1 MKQKIILT
9 ALPNGIAKKLGTN
22 TVNAS
27 VALSLQV
34 EDVNTTLQNVPDMLN
49 WAEKVKTGKFIVY
62 INGTAV
68 QAKVVS
74 KEVDVQL
81 WKNLFAPTVIVRSF
95 VQEDLSDRPI
105 LSYPVKHI
113 ISFVKDAITTM
124 GNQFADDLPDSNYY
138 TDSGS
143 FKSISDY
150 TVAPY
155 PKRGREKITL
165 DSLVTKIPTDRRINE
180 LLKKNKAIP
189 FNPSASPTFDFAQLK
204 NFHGLY
210 NKKEVKNYVPVQ
222 KPDFEFHDI
231 LSVIAAYPQLLRKLG
246 LVFDLEFALP
256 AFMLK
261 NSEPTIR
268 IAFSEI
274 NFTTATTVSCP
285 ATAYA
290 KTTNGFY
297 IKAADNSLIDKGHLK
312 LNTDAFTVFQ
322 VDTDGAGLKL
332 CGMIDNLQL
341 KKAKH
346 IFYAVDNL
354 IPNENLVPLFNNEA
368 PSKEGLPVN
377 RTTGIAIAKN
387 GMAAGIQQKF
397 VRMNTLR
404 PALVAAGIAPA
415 GLTGNNA
422 SFILP
427 NEILFADDL
436 TLGYRMDVQ
445 PEDMGGKWFSLH

>member
-62 INGTAV
+62 VNGNAV

-81 WKNLFAPTVIVRSF
+81 WKNLFAPTVKVRSF

-150 TVAPY
+150 NVAPY

-165 DSLVTKIPTDRRINE
+165 DSIVSSICQ
-180 LLKKNKAIP
+180 A
-189 FNPSASPTFDFAQLK
+189 
-204 NFHGLY
+204 NF
-210 NKKEVKNYVPVQ
+210 
-222 KPDFEFHDI
+222 
-231 LSVIAAYPQLLRKLG
+231 
-246 LVFDLEFALP
+246 
-256 AFMLK
+256 
-261 NSEPTIR
+261 
-268 IAFSEI
+268 
-274 NFTTATTVSCP
+274 
-285 ATAYA
+285 
-290 KTTNGFY
+290 
-297 IKAADNSLIDKGHLK
+297 
-312 LNTDAFTVFQ
+312 
-322 VDTDGAGLKL
+322 
-332 CGMIDNLQL
+332 
-341 KKAKH
+341 
-346 IFYAVDNL
+346 
-354 IPNENLVPLFNNEA
+354 
-368 PSKEGLPVN
+368 
-377 RTTGIAIAKN
+377 
-387 GMAAGIQQKF
+387 
-397 VRMNTLR
+397 
-404 PALVAAGIAPA
+404 
-415 GLTGNNA
+415 
-422 SFILP
+422 
-427 NEILFADDL
+427 
-436 TLGYRMDVQ
+436 
-445 PEDMGGKWFSLH
+445 